1 MRAAYVLGP
10 GLDNKALR
18 VFQQPGWELE
28 QLSPEHNAAPPDALL
43 VFGGD
48 GTLHHQLDF
57 LVRTLAP
64 LLVVPC
70 GSGNDFAK
78 TLGLRTP
85 SDSAELWRQFC
96 DAKARV
102 RKLDLGAINLLDS
115 NSQPTTPEIFFCN
128 IAGAG
133 LDAAANRRANAQPP
147 WLRAHGGYVAA
158 ALQEILSN
166 RARPW
171 MKVLARD
178 ADDKTWLPPVA
189 GPMTMIAIANTHR
202 YGSGIRI
209 APRARL
215 DDGKLDLCAIRA
227 ASRRRMLRLFP
238 RVLAGRHLGLPEVEY
253 LQAEQLR
260 IETAER
266 MDIYADGEFIGQTPA
281 VVRVV
286 PQALR
291 VITPA

>member
-1 MRAAYVLGP
+1 MRAAYLLGP
-10 GLDNKALR
+10 SLDRKALR
-18 VFQQPGWELE
+18 VFQQPDWQLE
-28 QLSPEHNAAPPDALL
+28 QLSPRHNAAPPDALL

-57 LVRTLAP
+57 LVRTLTP

-115 NSQPTTPEIFFCN
+115 SSQPTTPEIFFCTV
-128 IAGAG
+128 AGAG

-147 WLRAHGGYVAA
+147 WLRAHGGYLAA
-158 ALQEILSN
+158 ALREILSN

-171 MKVLARD
+171 MKVLVRD

-215 DDGKLDLCAIRA
+215 DDAKLDLCAIRA
-227 ASRRRMLRLFP
+227 ASPTRLLKLFP
-238 RVLAGRHLGLPEVEY
+238 LVRAGRHLGLPEVEY
-253 LQAEQLR
+253 FQGERFLLQFCGHE
-260 IETAER
+260 
-266 MDIYADGEFIGQTPA
+266 IYADGEFIGKTPA
-281 VVRVV
+281 EIRVV
-286 PQALR
+286 PQ
-291 VITPA
+291 

>member
-28 QLSPEHNAAPPDALL
+28 QLSPRHNAAPPDALL
-43 VFGGD
+43 AFGGD

-57 LVRTLAP
+57 LVRTLTP

-85 SDSAELWRQFC
+85 AESAQLWRRFSDG
-96 DAKARV
+96 DARAH
-102 RKLDLGAINLLDS
+102 AIDVGVIILKNTK
-115 NSQPTTPEIFFCN
+115 PPEIANEIYFCN
-128 IAGAG
+128 VASVG
-133 LDAAANRRANAQPP
+133 LDAAASRRANAQPA
-147 WLRAHGGYVAA
+147 WLRGHGGYWLA
-158 ALQEILSN
+158 ALWAILGD
-166 RARPW
+166 RPRP
-171 MKVLARD
+171 MKILARD
-178 ADDKTWLPPVA
+178 AGGEWKTFVA
-189 GPMTMIAIANTHR
+189 EPSLMAAIANTHR
-202 YGSGIRI
+202 YGDGIQI
-209 APRARL
+209 APRARF

-227 ASRRRMLRLFP
+227 ASRWRMLRLFP
-238 RVLAGRHLGLPEVEY
+238 RVLAGRHLGLPEVKY
-253 LQAEQLR
+253 LQAEGIR
-260 IETAER
+260 VESSEP

-281 VVRVV
+281 EVRAV

>member
-28 QLSPEHNAAPPDALL
+28 QLLPEHNAAPPDTLL

-57 LVRTLAP
+57 LVRTLTP

-78 TLGLRTP
+78 TLGLRAP
-85 SDSAELWRQFC
+85 SESAELWRQFC
-96 DAKARV
+96 DAKGLV
-102 RKLDLGAINLLDS
+102 RKVDLGAISLLDGTAK
-115 NSQPTTPEIFFCN
+115 PTRPEIFFCN
-128 IAGAG
+128 VAGAG
-133 LDAAANRRANAQPP
+133 LDAAANRRANAQRA
-147 WLRAHGGYVAA
+147 WLRGHGGYLAA
-158 ALQEILSN
+158 ALREILSN
-166 RARPW
+166 PARPR
-171 MKVLARD
+171 MTVRTRNG
-178 ADDKTWLPPVA
+178 DDKIWVPSVA

-215 DDGKLDLCAIRA
+215 DDAKLDLCAIRDA
-227 ASRRRMLRLFP
+227 TPARLLKLFP
-238 RVLAGRHLGLPEVEY
+238 LVRAGQHLGLPEVEY

-281 VVRVV
+281 EVRVV

>member
-57 LVRTLAP
+57 LVRTLTP

-115 NSQPTTPEIFFCN
+115 NSQPTTPEIYFCN
-128 IAGAG
+128 VAGAG

-147 WLRAHGGYVAA
+147 WLRAHGGYWLA
-158 ALQEILSN
+158 ALWAILSD
-166 RARPW
+166 RPRP
-171 MKVLARD
+171 MKILARD
-178 ADDKTWLPPVA
+178 AGGEWQMFVD
-189 GPMTMIAIANTHR
+189 GPLLMAAVANTHR
-202 YGSGIRI
+202 YGDGIRI
-209 APRARL
+209 APRAQL
-215 DDGKLDLCAIRA
+215 DDAKLDLCAIRA
-227 ASRRRMLRLFP
+227 ASRWRMLRLFP

-260 IETAER
+260 IETTEP

-281 VVRVV
+281 EVRVV

>member
-28 QLSPEHNAAPPDALL
+28 QLLPEHNAAPPDALL

-57 LVRTLAP
+57 LVRTLTP

-115 NSQPTTPEIFFCN
+115 ISQPTTPEIYFCN
-128 IAGAG
+128 VAGAG
-133 LDAAANRRANAQPP
+133 LDAAANRRANAQPA
-147 WLRAHGGYVAA
+147 WLRAHGGYWLA
-158 ALQEILSN
+158 ALWAILSD
-166 RARPW
+166 RPRPV
-171 MKVLARD
+171 KILARD
-178 ADDKTWLPPVA
+178 TGGEWKTFVA
-189 GPMTMIAIANTHR
+189 EPLLMAAIANSHR
-202 YGSGIRI
+202 YGDGIQI
-209 APRARL
+209 APRARF
-215 DDGKLDLCAIRA
+215 DDGQLDLCAIRA
-227 ASRRRMLRLFP
+227 ASRWRMLRLFP

-260 IETAER
+260 IETGER

-281 VVRVV
+281 EVRVV

>member
-10 GLDNKALR
+10 GLNTKALEA
-18 VFQQPGWELE
+18 FQHPDWQLE
-28 QLSPEHNAAPPDALL
+28 QLSQKHDAHSPDALL
-43 VFGGD
+43 IFGGD

-57 LVRTLAP
+57 LVRTLTP
-64 LLVVPC
+64 LLVIPC

-115 NSQPTTPEIFFCN
+115 NSQPTTPEIYFCN
-128 IAGAG
+128 VAGAG
-133 LDAAANRRANAQPP
+133 LDAAANRRANAQPA
-147 WLRAHGGYVAA
+147 WLRAHGGYWLA
-158 ALQEILSN
+158 ALWAILNGRPYAMRILN
-166 RARPW
+166 REAGGEWKMFVDRPLL
-171 MKVLARD
+171 MAAV
-178 ADDKTWLPPVA
+178 
-189 GPMTMIAIANTHR
+189 ANTHR

-215 DDGKLDLCAIRA
+215 DDAKLDLCAIRDA
-227 ASRRRMLRLFP
+227 TPARLLKLFP
-238 RVLAGRHLGLPEVEY
+238 LVRAGRHLGLPEVEY

-281 VVRVV
+281 EVRVV
-286 PQALR
+286 PEALR